1 MAVTKVC
8 GGGVQLVGR
17 VLRKAAAAHGF
28 CVALVQHTTCHSF
41 ISHND
46 ALGADYRFIWP
57 ITKLLGSRGTNA
69 NGVHIPWAVYSLIY
83 SLPSYLESGLRPH
96 YIINSLSYVDDFSKY
111 VNCTSRDN
119 FLRNSQ
125 CYYVLRL
132 KLYSEDAIRCSQV
145 FLWRSSR
152 YRRDLLREAAL
163 TSSRHPHCIIL
174 WRS

>member
-1 MAVTKVC
+1 MAVHLNKLQDENFKIKRNESGNCLGMAVTKVC

-69 NGVHIPWAVYSLIY
+69 NGVHIP
-83 SLPSYLESGLRPH
+83 
-96 YIINSLSYVDDFSKY
+96 
-111 VNCTSRDN
+111 
-119 FLRNSQ
+119 
-125 CYYVLRL
+125 
-132 KLYSEDAIRCSQV
+132 
-145 FLWRSSR
+145 
-152 YRRDLLREAAL
+152 
-163 TSSRHPHCIIL
+163 
-174 WRS
+174 